1 MKHSKLGFLITA
13 SLFFLMALFISACHS
28 DKQGMAQAVIDSISL
43 RLVPDKRE
51 GLCSISAGFTKDG
64 ILVLKGET
72 SSAQAAKDITAALR
86 SSGFS
91 ISDSITFL
99 PDTLKTKE
107 FRGLVTLSVIN
118 LRKLP
123 EHSSELVS
131 QAILGTPVLILKSKG
146 SWILIQTPDRYI
158 AWTERSSVVALSTAG
173 LNQWKRSNRV
183 VYLENSGWIYETP
196 DKNAVICDLVAG
208 CIVVKK
214 SEANAYA
221 LVVLPDGREGYIE
234 SKSLADFNSMNN
246 ELIATGDNIVKTASK
261 YMGLPYLWG
270 GTSSKGVDC
279 SGFVRSVYLMN
290 GIIVTRDAS
299 LQALHGRT
307 IDISRGF
314 DNLEKGDLLF
324 FGSKGDTGPKVTHV
338 AISLGNSRFI
348 HASSRVMINSLDST
362 RSDFS
367 GFRRRS
373 LLSAKRILGAE
384 YENGIV
390 PLLKHEWY

>member
-1 MKHSKLGFLITA
+1 
-13 SLFFLMALFISACHS
+13 
-28 DKQGMAQAVIDSISL
+28 MAQAVIDSISL

-146 SWILIQTPDRYI
+146 SWILIQTPDKYI

-183 VYLENSGWIYETP
+183 VYLENSGWIYEMP

-373 LLSAKRILGAE
+373 LLSAKRILGAD

>member
-1 MKHSKLGFLITA
+1 MKHSKPGFLIAA
-13 SLFFLMALFISACHS
+13 SLFFLIALFISACHS
-28 DKQGMAQAVIDSISL
+28 DKQSMAQAVIDSISL
-43 RLVPDKRE
+43 RLVPDTRE
-51 GLCSISAGFTKDG
+51 GFCSISAGFTKDG

-146 SWILIQTPDRYI
+146 SWILIQTPDKYI

-373 LLSAKRILGAE
+373 LLSAKRILGTD

>member
-1 MKHSKLGFLITA
+1 MKHSKQGFLIA
-13 SLFFLMALFISACHS
+13 AGLFFLIGLFISACHS
-28 DKQGMAQAVIDSISL
+28 DKQSMAQALIDSISL
-43 RLVPDKRE
+43 RLVPDTRE
-51 GLCSISAGFTKDG
+51 GLCSISADFVKNGT
-64 ILVLKGET
+64 LVLRGET
-72 SSAQAAKDITAALR
+72 NSLHAGKEISAALTSR
-86 SSGFS
+86 GFS
-91 ISDSITFL
+91 VIDSTALL
-99 PDTLKTKE
+99 PDTLNIHE

-118 LRKLP
+118 LRKFP
-123 EHSSELVS
+123 THSSELVS

-146 SWILIQTPDRYI
+146 SWVLIQTPDNYI

-196 DKNAVICDLVAG
+196 DKNAVICDLAAG
-208 CIVVKK
+208 CIVAKK

-234 SKSLADFNSMNN
+234 SKSLADLNNMNN

-270 GTSSKGVDC
+270 GTSSKAVDC
-279 SGFVRSVYLMN
+279 SGFVRSVFLMN

-324 FGSKGDTGPKVTHV
+324 FGSKGDAGPKVTHV
-338 AISLGNSRFI
+338 AISLGSSRFI

-373 LLSAKRILGAE
+373 LLSAKRILGAD